1 MEISKDLLESRCS
14 EIFLKTA
21 ADLTDT
27 EIEKLASLAEGIAYD
42 DVDQYSEKLS
52 LLKESYFDV
61 SEDDTVVLEA
71 EEIVHDGTLV
81 EATEED
87 APVLSE
93 SMQRYAAV
101 LGKVA
106 TASKQ
111 V

>member
-1 MEISKDLLESRCS
+1 MDRKRRSFYEFHASIMEPWDGP
-14 EIFLKTA
+14 A
-21 ADLTDT
+21 AIAFTDGKKIGAT
-27 EIEKLASLAEGIAYD
+27 LDRNGLRPAR
-42 DVDQYSEKLS
+42 
-52 LLKESYFDV
+52 YFV